1 MQTTVSSPRRRL
13 PSLKQREE
21 RDFYLA
27 IGLWLIGFILFTGGP
42 ILASLIFSFTDW
54 TGVNLS
60 AAKFVGLQNF
70 QKLLFEDKLFWIATR
85 NTFYYSF
92 GSVLLGT
99 SGALVVALLLNQKLP
114 GSTLLRVIYYLP
126 SVASGVAISILWIW
140 LFNPQSGLVNYL
152 LSLVGIKGPLWLGS
166 QTWAI
171 PALIIKSLWGIGTN
185 MVILLAGLQGI
196 PVPLYE
202 AARIDGASK
211 WHEFRNITLPML
223 SPVLLFV
230 LIVSTIAS
238 LQIFTDVR
246 VMTQGGPGTATYVFV
261 YFIYQTAFEYLK
273 MGYSSALA
281 WILFMIIFVLT
292 LLQLWASQR
301 WVYYESEERT

>member
-1 MQTTVSSPRRRL
+1 MVGQPNLGHPR
-13 PSLKQREE
+13 PDHQ
-21 RDFYLA
+21 
-27 IGLWLIGFILFTGGP
+27 
-42 ILASLIFSFTDW
+42 
-54 TGVNLS
+54 
-60 AAKFVGLQNF
+60 KFVGHWHKYGDF
-70 QKLLFEDKLFWIATR
+70 
-85 NTFYYSF
+85 
-92 GSVLLGT
+92 
-99 SGALVVALLLNQKLP
+99 
-114 GSTLLRVIYYLP
+114 
-126 SVASGVAISILWIW
+126 
-140 LFNPQSGLVNYL
+140 
-152 LSLVGIKGPLWLGS
+152 
-166 QTWAI
+166 
-171 PALIIKSLWGIGTN
+171 
-185 MVILLAGLQGI
+185 AGRAARDTCA
-196 PVPLYE
+196 PYE